1 MTIVFDKDLA
11 TERRIYVDNVQEQIM
26 ENRITATYE
35 REMNEGF
42 VPQDLKAFDNRG
54 FSTITILD
62 NTGNERP
69 LQKDYNYIDMIQVS
83 YMDVINVYNIIVS
96 ILKQEK

>member
-11 TERRIYVDNVQEQIM
+11 TERRVYVDNVQEQVM

-35 REMNEGF
+35 REMIEGF
-42 VPQDLKAFDNRG
+42 VPQDLSAFDNRG
-54 FSTITILD
+54 FSTIAILD
-62 NTGNERP
+62 NSGKERP
-69 LQKDYNYIDMIQVS
+69 LQKDYNYIDMVQAS
-83 YMDVINVYNIIVS
+83 YMDVINIYSIIVS

>member
-11 TERRIYVDNVQEQIM
+11 TERRIYVDNLQEQIM

-42 VPQDLKAFDNRG
+42 VPQDLSNFDNRS

-62 NTGNERP
+62 NTGKERP
-69 LQKDYNYIDMIQVS
+69 LQKDYNYIDMVQAS
-83 YMDVINVYNIIVS
+83 YMDVINVYSIIVS